1 MPFDEKDVTVLRPFW
16 FLRRLLQ
23 EQTNRRGLSAKLLNP
38 IDLKL
43 NPETCETESG
53 MMYRR
58 GAGQTET
65 KKRQPPIPHPL
76 LAHMRRCEKTGALWV
91 VEVDG
96 QRVVSVSETA
106 WARAVKEAG
115 IDHCTRHNLR
125 HTSITWAMQ
134 RGMERWIASGF
145 FGVSMDVL
153 DQTYAHFSLDYL
165 HDAAKI
171 MGRRR

>member
-96 QRVVSVSETA
+96 QRVVSV
-106 WARAVKEAG
+106 RDGLGAG
-115 IDHCTRHNLR
+115 REGSRYRSLHPPQL
-125 HTSITWAMQ
+125 A
-134 RGMERWIASGF
+134 
-145 FGVSMDVL
+145 
-153 DQTYAHFSLDYL
+153 AHVDNVG
-165 HDAAKI
+165 DAARH
-171 MGRRR
+171 GTVDCVRVFRSFNGCP